1 MCGVWC
7 LESPEMSIPYMSHS
21 SPHSTCWHHAD
32 GQIFKSVGKLES
44 LRRPTEWAVLGRTN
58 AINSVE
64 VVSVIHT
71 CYRNAH
77 PEAMTTARR
86 T

>member
-1 MCGVWC
+1 MQ
-7 LESPEMSIPYMSHS
+7 M
-21 SPHSTCWHHAD
+21 

-71 CYRNAH
+71 CYRYAH
-77 PEAMTTARR
+77 PEAMATARR
-86 T
+86 TRSTLRLGSQHQQSTQ